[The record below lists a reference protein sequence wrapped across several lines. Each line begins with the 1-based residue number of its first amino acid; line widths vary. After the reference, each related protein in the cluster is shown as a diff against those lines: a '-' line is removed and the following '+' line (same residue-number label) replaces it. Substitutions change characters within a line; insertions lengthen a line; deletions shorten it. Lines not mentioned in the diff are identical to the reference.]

1 MAVKNR
7 LDHQKNK
14 SKSQP
19 AHKEGDEM
27 VASKK
32 IDNVLVI
39 SRNSINVLWQNR
51 KLFSG
56 IMLIYALLYIFF
68 VRGLANLPSS
78 SSLISG
84 SGKLFSGF
92 SIFSL
97 IFVASSSSNSN
108 PSGSMLQSLLLIII
122 SLVLIWTLRHIYK
135 GKKVTI
141 RDGYYKALYPLIP
154 FILILL
160 FIGLELLPLIIGS
173 TLYSIIVT
181 QGIAINVVEKG
192 ASIAILV
199 GLIIL
204 SLYFL
209 SSSIFALYIV
219 TLDDMTPVKA
229 LRSAKQLVKG
239 RRAVVLRKILFMPL
253 ALIIS
258 TSIIVLPFILI
269 YPPLAAWIIFLLT
282 VIVIAVAHSYL
293 YNLYRELIK

>member
-1 MAVKNR
+1 
-7 LDHQKNK
+7 
-14 SKSQP
+14 
-19 AHKEGDEM
+19 
-27 VASKK
+27 
-32 IDNVLVI
+32 
-39 SRNSINVLWQNR
+39 
-51 KLFSG
+51 
-56 IMLIYALLYIFF
+56 MLIYALLYIFF

-78 SSLISG
+78 SSLTSG
-84 SGKLFSGF
+84 SGNLFSGF

-97 IFVASSSSNSN
+97 IFVASGSSNSN
-108 PSGSMLQSLLLIII
+108 SSGSTLQSLLLIII

-141 RDGYYKALYPLIP
+141 RDGYYKALYPFIP

-239 RRAVVLRKILFMPL
+239 RRAVVLRKILFMPI